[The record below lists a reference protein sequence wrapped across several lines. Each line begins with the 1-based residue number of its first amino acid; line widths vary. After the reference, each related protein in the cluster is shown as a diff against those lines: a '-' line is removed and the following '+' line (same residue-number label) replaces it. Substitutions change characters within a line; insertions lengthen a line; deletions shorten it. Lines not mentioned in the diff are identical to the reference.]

1 MFAQRG
7 VVYVVDIRPAFG
19 GTQGEVIATLDNHAD
34 DHVSDKQSHQPGD
47 DQLTKTWQDNSC
59 WVDKTR
65 TYLVRTF
72 IEQRAQTTS

>member
-1 MFAQRG
+1 
-7 VVYVVDIRPAFG
+7 
-19 GTQGEVIATLDNHAD
+19 
-34 DHVSDKQSHQPGD
+34 VSDKQSHQPGD

-72 IEQRAQTTS
+72 IEHRAQTTS